1 MRNRCSRCILP
12 ADLPGISLDQDG
24 VCNYCRD
31 SKSNDN
37 SDTPSMSKEQ
47 MIKRLEDVLDK
58 LRGKG
63 KYDCL
68 VPLSG
73 GKESC
78 YILYTLVKKYNMTP
92 LAFNFNNGFQ
102 HKDAVVNIEN
112 LVDKAGVDLVIYK
125 PRRDIMMKLFRKFMT
140 VAGEYCTPC
149 NMLINATSFRLA
161 REYKIRAVMS
171 GNYGAID
178 PGLEGMS
185 PSRYYDRRYYF
196 NVVGDL
202 LSLREA
208 ERYVVPSYVRTA
220 IGRLVGTAPQVI
232 NVLEFL
238 QPSLAEIHNVLDAIG
253 WKRPGGA
260 IQHGDC
266 IINPV
271 KEYLI
276 CRRWGCTE
284 TTALYSS
291 LVRNGEMS
299 RQEALE
305 KDAAE
310 TEEQSHCPSVLPE
323 FLKNIDLTEEEFN
336 EAVKKDF
343 REIPNMRSSLL
354 FRLAKKTVQ
363 KIGQLRGREYS

>member
-1 MRNRCSRCILP
+1 MSRLCSCCVLP
-12 ADLPGISLDQDG
+12 ADLPGVTLDQNG

-31 SKSNDN
+31 FKTDN
-37 SDTPSMSKEQ
+37 SDKPDIFQEQ
-47 MIKRLEDVLDK
+47 RVKKLESILDQ

-78 YILYTLVKKYNMTP
+78 YILYTLVKKYNMQP

-102 HKDAVVNIEN
+102 HNDAVTNIEN
-112 LVDKAGVDLVIYK
+112 LVDKVGVDLVVYK
-125 PRRDIMMKLFRKFMT
+125 PRRDMMMKLFRTFLT
-140 VAGEYCTPC
+140 TAGEYCTPC

-161 REYKIRAVMS
+161 YENKIKAIMS

-178 PGLEGMS
+178 PGLEGIS

-196 NVVGDL
+196 NVTKDL
-202 LSLREA
+202 LSPRER
-208 ERYVVPSYVRTA
+208 EFYVIPSYMRTA
-220 IGRLVGTAPQVI
+220 VGRLLGTAPQVI

-238 QPSLAEIHNVLDAIG
+238 RPSLAEIHVVLADIG
-253 WKRPGGA
+253 WKQPGGA

-276 CRRWGCTE
+276 CRKWGCTE

-291 LVRNGEMS
+291 LVRNGEIS
-299 RQEALE
+299 REEAIKKEAADTE
-305 KDAAE
+305 KHA
-310 TEEQSHCPSVLPE
+310 QCPSVLPE
-323 FLKNIDLTEEEFN
+323 FLKRIDLTEDQFN
-336 EAVKKDF
+336 EAIKKDF
-343 REIPNMRSSLL
+343 RKIPNMRNSLF